1 MRKVTLGFKGDPN
14 LKWEIKEEAEEAGMT
29 SSEYLETIV
38 ENRHV
43 QEDVKSL
50 RFRIRQAIQEKDNI
64 QFKLEEYQN
73 RLIPLY
79 KMFKGQSLPFRETD
93 GSITKKTINNPI
105 DMLDCI
111 LSSINQNH
119 E

>member
-1 MRKVTLGFKGDPN
+1 MRKVTLGFKGDSN
-14 LKWEIKEEAEEAGMT
+14 LKWEVKQEADDAGMT
-29 SSEYLETIV
+29 ASEYLEMIV

-64 QFKLEEYQN
+64 HFKLEEYQN

-79 KMFKGQSLPFRETD
+79 KRHKGQLLPFKNAD
-93 GSITKKTINNPI
+93 GSMEKKTINSPI
-105 DMLDCI
+105 DLLDCI
-111 LSSINQNH
+111 LSSLKID
-119 E
+119 

>member
-1 MRKVTLGFKGDPN
+1 MRKVSLGFKGDPN
-14 LKWEIKEEAEEAGMT
+14 LKWEIKQEAEEAGMT

-64 QFKLEEYQN
+64 QFKLEEYEN

-79 KMFKGQSLPFRETD
+79 RKYKGQTLPFRNAN
-93 GSITKKTINNPI
+93 GSTEKKTINNPI
-105 DMLDCI
+105 DLLDCI
-111 LSSINQNH
+111 LSSLKSMP
-119 E
+119 